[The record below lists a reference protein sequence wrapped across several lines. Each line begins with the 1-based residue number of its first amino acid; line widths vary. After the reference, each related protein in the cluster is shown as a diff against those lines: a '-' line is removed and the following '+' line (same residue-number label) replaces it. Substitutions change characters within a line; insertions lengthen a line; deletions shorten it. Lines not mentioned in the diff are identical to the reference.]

1 MVYLLLFV
9 GLVDIVVLDDN
20 QQYIL
25 QQPQGQTGNAEF
37 ILPPELT
44 GGEGK
49 LHFIP
54 LAKKNIWIAGYTFS
68 NFTVV

>member
-1 MVYLLLFV
+1 MSYLVLFV

-49 LHFIP
+49 I
-54 LAKKNIWIAGYTFS
+54 I
-68 NFTVV
+68 